1 MILPEEARTVIV
13 TTADCQALGFCTKGV
28 RYGFERH
35 GLDYRSFAR
44 HGVSGEVLLAVN
56 DSNALAMVEEALRR
70 TAAHG
75 RRR

>member
-1 MILPEEARTVIV
+1 MIPEEARTIIV

-44 HGVSGEVLLAVN
+44 HGVPGEVLLAVN
-56 DSNALAMVEEALRR
+56 DEKALAMVEEALRR
-70 TAAHG
+70 TAGHG
-75 RRR
+75 RGR